1 MNYKKTIAY
10 SILSIIVASGCMA
23 SEFSAKY
30 TEKQGEITRNGVEY
44 IKNENVRQVVTV
56 KGKKQVIICRADK
69 KVTWDLNMEDKTYIE
84 YPLSKSDMSKQIAER
99 AKRLATIKKTGTEKI
114 QRLVCDKYT
123 FTYKVEQFGVGT
135 QWVSQKLVWPVKTEI
150 KSKAGDTLVELTD
163 IKIEAQPDKLF
174 EIPKGFRKIEFTS
187 SQPKMTK

>member
-1 MNYKKTIAY
+1 MNKIGTISCAL
-10 SILSIIVASGCMA
+10 LSIIVASGCLA

-44 IKNENVRQVVTV
+44 VKNGNVRQVVTV
-56 KGKKQVIICRADK
+56 KGKKQVIISRADK

-84 YPLSKSDMSKQIAER
+84 YPLTKSDMSKQIAER
-99 AKRLATIKKTGTEKI
+99 AKRLATVKKTGTETI
-114 QRLVCDKYT
+114 QKLVCDKYT
-123 FTYKVEQFGVGT
+123 FTYKMEQFGIGT

-150 KSKAGDTLVELTD
+150 KSKAGDTLVEMTD

-174 EIPKGFRKIEFTS
+174 EIPKGFRKIETAS
-187 SQPKMTK
+187 SHPQTNK